1 MWKRWKFLEE
11 IILRNRD
18 NQSSNRSLSRNWSH
32 PGRWHGLERRS
43 RLHESAES
51 SRERVG
57 RLCRHADEALNNWKN
72 SNLKVAKV
80 PWKLQ
85 DNDPKAHE
93 DTRKTQV
100 PPSDPR
106 ISLVPNLGL
115 CCKLWAWESQDSRSP
130 QLVGERYLMGFT
142 KGRRNSGQKKNI
154 LIPAQSN
161 SSITICAAPYV
172 LSTMKILITEK
183 IIFF

>member
-1 MWKRWKFLEE
+1 MP
-11 IILRNRD
+11 
-18 NQSSNRSLSRNWSH
+18 Q
-32 PGRWHGLERRS
+32 
-43 RLHESAES
+43 S

-115 CCKLWAWESQDSRSP
+115 CCKLWAWESPDSRSP

-142 KGRRNSGQKKNI
+142 KGRRNSGQKKNT

-161 SSITICAAPYV
+161 GSITICAAPYV

-183 IIFF
+183 IIFFKSCTWKLKIKLCVSSKPLPKPSFQKMSKLEFFFSLNTFHFPC